1 VIRRLIFHTS
11 GILLLAFAPGLFAQG
26 VEKDFKFGG
35 RPPDAVFD
43 PADVLLP
50 KQRQEIAA
58 PLAKVLA
65 NEGIDVLVVILPE
78 IGDAPAKHVAK
89 GFREKWSDQLINVVV
104 LHVPGNPESP
114 WIIPGEVIARVV
126 KSDKLQE
133 SLDAA
138 QRRARAE
145 PDDYAKIRAG
155 SVEAADLMR
164 YWTGGAVIRSE
175 AIITDRLT
183 RQLAFEKRQRLLK
196 LAAMLGL
203 AGAIPIIAVLLL
215 FLTKLK
221 KRGPRNFPPV
231 RKFSRLGAPYAG
243 GNNAISRIK

>member
-1 VIRRLIFHTS
+1 MIRGLIFQIS
-11 GILLLAFAPGLFAQG
+11 GILLLAFAPGLSAQG
-26 VEKDFKFGG
+26 VGKDFKFGE

-58 PLAKVLA
+58 PLAKVLE
-65 NEGIDVLVVILPE
+65 NEGIDVLVIILPE

-89 GFREKWSDQLINVVV
+89 GFQEKWSDQLINVVV

-114 WIIPGEVIARVV
+114 WIFPGEVIARVV
-126 KSDKLQE
+126 KSDKLRE

-138 QRRARAE
+138 QSRARAE
-145 PDDYAKIRAG
+145 PDDYSKIRAG

-175 AIITDRLT
+175 AIINDKLT

-196 LAAMLGL
+196 LSAMLGL

-243 GNNAISRIK
+243 GNNAISRIR